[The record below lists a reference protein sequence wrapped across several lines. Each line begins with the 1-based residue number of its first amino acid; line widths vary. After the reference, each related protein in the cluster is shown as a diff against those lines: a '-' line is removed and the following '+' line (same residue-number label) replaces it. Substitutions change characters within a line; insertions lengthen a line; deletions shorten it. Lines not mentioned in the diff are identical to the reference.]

1 MKRVHR
7 HRPNRDYGWAGSVL
21 SLNVNILPVFEQLG
35 LYEEL
40 LALSVRT
47 DAHHFMYEDLN
58 TVASLSLEKLKE
70 E

>member
-1 MKRVHR
+1 M
-7 HRPNRDYGWAGSVL
+7 L
-21 SLNVNILPVFEQLG
+21 SLNVSILPVFEQLG
-35 LYEEL
+35 MYEEL

-47 DAHHFMYEDLN
+47 DAHRFMYEDLN